1 MPFYNLSGG
10 LQINGTQQ
18 TAITLEGAGVT
29 VNGDVISIPGV
40 TFSNGTLAI
49 ESSLLQLSGT
59 GQTLTLGATAP
70 AIVQSKF
77 FTQQEGNLALLNAV
91 STNNVLV
98 FVTFF
103 GNGPVAMPNTWTQAA
118 YANSGQ
124 LQGYVLWHNPQNAAD
139 NFFPM
144 PSFGG
149 YMFGC
154 LFEISGCSIGESS
167 FAVGAATVAGDA
179 MTGPT
184 IGQADELLIAG
195 FANYN
200 AYATFSAELPAGST
214 VEGQFDNQVSG
225 VVYSKAMTAAAEIG
239 VTSSVAPGANC
250 LYLYSLLTPSAQTAN
265 LAIT

>member
-1 MPFYNLSGG
+1 MPFYNLPAS
-10 LQINGTQQ
+10 LQVNGTSQ
-18 TAITLEGAGVT
+18 TSIELTGAGVNVAGGT
-29 VNGDVISIPGV
+29 VSVPGI
-40 TFSNGTLAI
+40 TISNGTLSIAT
-49 ESSLLQLSGT
+49 SLLNLSGT
-59 GQTLTLGATAP
+59 GQTLTLGASPP

-77 FTQQEGNLALLNAV
+77 FTQQGGNLALLNPV

-103 GNGPVAMPNTWTQAA
+103 GNGPASMPTNWNQAG
-118 YANSGQ
+118 YAESGQ

-144 PSFGG
+144 PGFSG

-154 LFEISGCSIGESS
+154 LFEISGCSIGESN

-195 FANYN
+195 FANFN

-214 VEGQFDNQVSG
+214 VEGQYDNQVSG

-250 LYLYSLLTPSAQTAN
+250 LYLYALLNPAVETAN